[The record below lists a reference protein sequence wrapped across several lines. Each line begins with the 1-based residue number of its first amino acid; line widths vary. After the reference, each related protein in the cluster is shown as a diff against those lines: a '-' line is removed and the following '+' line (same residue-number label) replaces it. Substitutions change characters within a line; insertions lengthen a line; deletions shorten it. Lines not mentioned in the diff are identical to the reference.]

1 MEFENVKSI
10 IKNSLT
16 DAYVEVQ
23 DMTGTRDHLDLLIV
37 SDQFKGKMLIQQ
49 HQMVMNLLKESLK
62 SDIHAVQLKT
72 MSFED
77 AQRDISTLYRKGY
90 VVVLS
95 RFIDGKIDE
104 SFEGENE

>member
-1 MEFENVKSI
+1 MSEQ
-10 IKNSLT
+10 T
-16 DAYVEVQ
+16 
-23 DMTGTRDHLDLLIV
+23 V
-37 SDQFKGKMLIQQ
+37 SYGWISPSGSERQG
-49 HQMVMNLLKESLK
+49 
-62 SDIHAVQLKT
+62 

-90 VVVLS
+90 VVFLS

>member
-1 MEFENVKSI
+1 MEFENVKNI
-10 IKNSLT
+10 IKAGLT

-49 HQMVMNLLKESLK
+49 HQLVMNLLTDSLK
-62 SDIHAVQLKT
+62 AEIHAVQLKT

-77 AQRDISTLYRKGY
+77 AEKRGI
-90 VVVLS
+90 
-95 RFIDGKIDE
+95 KI
-104 SFEGENE
+104 NR